1 MLQICGL
8 TTWIQYLFIDFVD
21 FKARVLNDPEAN
33 SYLNKSKLIVSFK
46 NQVLKTF
53 LLLK

>member
-1 MLQICGL
+1 MA
-8 TTWIQYLFIDFVD
+8 QYFLIGFVE
-21 FKARVLNDPEAN
+21 FKARVLKDPKSN
-33 SYLNKSKLIVSFK
+33 SSSNKYKPFISCK